1 MLEQRNAYWVR
12 ADQLKLKIS
21 AKSALQRESF
31 TKEAVRVDITKL
43 LLKEL
48 YYFSQKKQ
56 LLAINV
62 FKLSNHLWTSAILC
76 LAES

>member
-43 LLKEL
+43 LLKES
-48 YYFSQKKQ
+48 YYFSEK
-56 LLAINV
+56 N
-62 FKLSNHLWTSAILC
+62 SC
-76 LAES
+76 